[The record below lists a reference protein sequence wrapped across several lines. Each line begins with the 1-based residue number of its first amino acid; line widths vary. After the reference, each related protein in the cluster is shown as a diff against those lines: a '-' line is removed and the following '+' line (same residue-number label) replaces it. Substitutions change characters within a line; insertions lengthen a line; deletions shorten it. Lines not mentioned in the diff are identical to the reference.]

1 MNKLKILSINVREL
15 GSSRKISQ
23 IIHELSHSH
32 CDVFFLQDTHVS
44 CRKRATLFERS
55 WNGKC
60 FWSFGIGKSAGVA
73 VIFSPTF
80 SGKIVHFLSDTDGRI
95 LSLLV
100 DFNNFKFDLVNIYSP
115 NMASD
120 GKSFFGCLH
129 DYFISQGSLII
140 GGNFNCIN
148 NVIDKFNCLAVLP
161 MDKKSLDSLMADFT
175 LIDIWRK
182 LNPQKVSYTWS
193 NSDHSQASRIDRF
206 FVVKS
211 LVPSVLL
218 SNISPCVLSDHD
230 YIKLEILLMVFRD
243 TEPVFGV
250 LINLLVI

>member
-1 MNKLKILSINVREL
+1 
-15 GSSRKISQ
+15 
-23 IIHELSHSH
+23 
-32 CDVFFLQDTHVS
+32 
-44 CRKRATLFERS
+44 
-55 WNGKC
+55 
-60 FWSFGIGKSAGVA
+60 
-73 VIFSPTF
+73 
-80 SGKIVHFLSDTDGRI
+80 
-95 LSLLV
+95 
-100 DFNNFKFDLVNIYSP
+100 
-115 NMASD
+115 MASD
-120 GKSFFGCLH
+120 RKSFFGCLH

-218 SNISPCVLSDHD
+218 SDISPCVLSDHD
-230 YIKLEILLMVFRD
+230 Y
-243 TEPVFGV
+243 TQG
-250 LINLLVI
+250 